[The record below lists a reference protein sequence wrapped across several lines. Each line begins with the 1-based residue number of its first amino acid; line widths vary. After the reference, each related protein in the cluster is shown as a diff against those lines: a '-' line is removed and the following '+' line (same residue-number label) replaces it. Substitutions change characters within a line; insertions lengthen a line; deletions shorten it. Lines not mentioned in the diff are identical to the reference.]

1 MKAGGKLIDGHHKKI
16 RRKGAALVNS
26 PMRGGVRR
34 LTINKDGEGRSGNAG
49 MDKANEGGRETHPVE
64 SRSNE
69 VPIEAIKGFSKVK
82 LKEESLMLP
91 TLQVEGMDDLLG
103 NNYVGRDM
111 PILNKSSLGMADVL
125 GKMGLKSIR

>member
-1 MKAGGKLIDGHHKKI
+1 
-16 RRKGAALVNS
+16 
-26 PMRGGVRR
+26 
-34 LTINKDGEGRSGNAG
+34 
-49 MDKANEGGRETHPVE
+49 MDKVNEGGQETHPVE
-64 SRSNE
+64 SHSNE

>member
-1 MKAGGKLIDGHHKKI
+1 MKADGKLIDGHHKKL

-82 LKEESLMLP
+82 LKEESLM
-91 TLQVEGMDDLLG
+91 V
-103 NNYVGRDM
+103 
-111 PILNKSSLGMADVL
+111 SSLERERVDNFL
-125 GKMGLKSIR
+125 SDNDI

>member
-1 MKAGGKLIDGHHKKI
+1 
-16 RRKGAALVNS
+16 
-26 PMRGGVRR
+26 MRGVRR

-103 NNYVGRDM
+103 NNYVGRDL
-111 PILNKSSLGMADVL
+111 PILNKSSLGMVDVV